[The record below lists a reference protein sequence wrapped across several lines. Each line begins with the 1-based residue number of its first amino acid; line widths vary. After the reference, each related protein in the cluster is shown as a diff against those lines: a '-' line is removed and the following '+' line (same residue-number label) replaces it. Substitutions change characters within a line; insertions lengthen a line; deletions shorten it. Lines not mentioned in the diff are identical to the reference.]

1 MKAIALL
8 LALTVP
14 AMAQSPAAQTT
25 APGSNMPADFYPR
38 RPCIKPQK
46 VKRDST
52 ARTSGGS
59 AQPWAPMVNKDVE
72 AFNRRAITFNAC
84 INLYVA
90 NARLD
95 TQHILAVVNAAVAKV
110 QGADRSS
117 APAGGG
123 NMPAGFYPD
132 SPCLQPVAPE
142 SPDAARDRQAA
153 LKRGSVKSLQN
164 AATEAYGLRVQK
176 FNAQAAAF
184 NVCIK
189 TYVDNGQRDI
199 QQIQGIVRAAV
210 ADANAPFADADPKG
224 DFMTDRR
231 R

>member
-1 MKAIALL
+1 
-8 LALTVP
+8 
-14 AMAQSPAAQTT
+14 
-25 APGSNMPADFYPR
+25 MPADFYPR
-38 RPCIKPQK
+38 SACIKPQK

-52 ARTSGGS
+52 ARTSSGS
-59 AQPWAPMVNKDVE
+59 AQPWAPMVNKEVE
-72 AFNRRAITFNAC
+72 EFNRLATTFNAC
-84 INLYVA
+84 INLYVV

-95 TQHILAVVNAAVAKV
+95 TQYILDVVNAATAEV
-110 QGADRSS
+110 QGANRPS
-117 APAGGG
+117 APAVGG
-123 NMPAGFYPD
+123 NMPTGFYPD

-142 SPDAARDRQAA
+142 SPAAARDRQAA

-189 TYVDNGQRDI
+189 SYVDNAQRDI
-199 QQIQGIVRAAV
+199 QQIQNIVHAAV
-210 ADANAPFADADPKG
+210 ADANAPFADATPKG
-224 DFMTDRR
+224 DFMTERR

>member
-14 AMAQSPAAQTT
+14 VMAQPVQTT

-38 RPCIKPQK
+38 SPCIKPQK

-52 ARTSGGS
+52 ARTSSGS

-72 AFNRRAITFNAC
+72 EFNRLAIAFNAC

-95 TQHILAVVNAAVAKV
+95 TQHILGVVNAAAAEV
-110 QGADRSS
+110 QGANRPS

-132 SPCLQPVAPE
+132 SPCIQPVPPE
-142 SPDAARDRQAA
+142 SPAAARDREAA
-153 LKRGSVKSLQN
+153 LKRGSVRSLQNN
-164 AATEAYGLRVQK
+164 AATEAYGIRVQK

-189 TYVDNGQRDI
+189 TYVDNAQRDI
-199 QQIQGIVRAAV
+199 QQIQGIVHAAV
-210 ADANAPFADADPKG
+210 ADANTPFADTDPKG
-224 DFMTDRR
+224 DFMTERR